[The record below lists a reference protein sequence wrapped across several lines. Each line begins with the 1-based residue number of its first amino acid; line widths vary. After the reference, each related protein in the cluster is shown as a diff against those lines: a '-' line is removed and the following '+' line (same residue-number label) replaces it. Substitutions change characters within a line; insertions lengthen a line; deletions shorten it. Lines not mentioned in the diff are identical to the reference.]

1 MAFSAASQRG
11 RRSKS
16 FPAAE
21 ASAAFV
27 GAERSQL
34 AENQNG
40 LKELKV

>member
-1 MAFSAASQRG
+1 MSRSG

-27 GAERSQL
+27 GAESSQL
-34 AENQNG
+34 GEIQNG